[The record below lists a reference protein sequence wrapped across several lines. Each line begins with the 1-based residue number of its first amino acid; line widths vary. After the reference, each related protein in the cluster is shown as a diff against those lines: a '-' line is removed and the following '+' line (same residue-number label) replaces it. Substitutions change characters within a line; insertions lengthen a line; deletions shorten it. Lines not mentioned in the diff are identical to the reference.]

1 MDDIIDVVDEVTD
14 IVEDA
19 DDIPGLGTLLAVTTA
34 GSVIAAG
41 IVTGGKFMVNKAR
54 DAWSR
59 HKAMKSLNKVVD
71 KEISETEATEATEE

>member
-1 MDDIIDVVDEVTD
+1 MDDMLETAEEIVD

-19 DDIPGLGTLLAVTTA
+19 DDIPGLGTILAVTTA

-41 IVTGGKFMVNKAR
+41 IVAGGKFVVNKAR

-59 HKAMKSLNKVVD
+59 HKAIKSLNQAVD